1 LYFLYGCGYATH
13 KQACE
18 IQIIYEDGSKKT
30 VSILPLGEGSKD
42 ADVFNQLTS
51 ESNIQDWWPTMSQF
65 DNENAKKVMIVNP
78 ENALKSLR
86 YLYTLQWVN
95 PKPADSIKELRI
107 TADPQEET
115 SMQFLGISALLP
127 PEESGV
133 ETKTDIRANN

>member
-1 LYFLYGCGYATH
+1 
-13 KQACE
+13 
-18 IQIIYEDGSKKT
+18 
-30 VSILPLGEGSKD
+30 
-42 ADVFNQLTS
+42 
-51 ESNIQDWWPTMSQF
+51 MSQF